1 MQMSKPVAAM
11 AFGVFVLG
19 IFMAQI
25 ANQGVFRVGPPPV
38 AGNCVEWAGINSI
51 KDSGSPCGG
60 GPPPT
65 ACTDGSFD
73 LSLTTGCN
81 IPFYVGGVFP

>member
-1 MQMSKPVAAM
+1 MAAVALAAM
-11 AFGVFVLG
+11 VGLRG
-19 IFMAQI
+19 QI
-25 ANQGVFRVGPPPV
+25 TNQGVFRSGPLPII
-38 AGNCVEWAGINSI
+38 GDCVKWSGPNSI
-51 KDSGSPCGG
+51 TDSGSPCAS

-81 IPFYVGGVFP
+81 IPFYVGGIFP